1 MAKDKVIS
9 FRPDP
14 ELADAIEKLARAW
27 NTTEAYVVKFACR
40 EQFKDSLP
48 QHHQV
53 DMPQKDWRE
62 CQS

>member
-1 MAKDKVIS
+1 MS
-9 FRPDP
+9 ETPP
-14 ELADAIEKLARAW
+14 DAIEKLARAW